1 MNLNEINIIK
11 DPAIEDGKMCM
22 VNFIFT
28 LATTTKEKKSL
39 YCSYEHE
46 YSIRSVARD
55 LGFFSRKAPVIK
67 KIQIKFIKNYGQANQ
82 RNHDQ
87 NRGQGKTE

>member
-1 MNLNEINIIK
+1 MNGITIIK
-11 DPAIEDGKMCM
+11 DPAIEDGKICM
-22 VNFIFT
+22 VSFTFI
-28 LATTTKEKKSL
+28 LATTTKEIKSL
-39 YCSYEHE
+39 YCSYEHN

-55 LGFFSRKAPVIK
+55 LGFFKRKAPNIK

-87 NRGQGKTE
+87 N